1 MEALPFDPLP
11 GPDNG
16 GHSRKQVYARLSPE
30 FREFVDREENR
41 HILDYLC
48 RVPLEEIGIP
58 EFYPYISRAL
68 KNKRYPNLIYP
79 IGGGLAVHIYPD
91 KEDIRNYYI
100 PIEPSIFQNVDSLLT
115 DVERVLV
122 DVVQDLEVN
131 TKDPEERKRL
141 LEKVLEKVCIVDE
154 TIERNAEEKAGE
166 NAEGNVKENAKGN
179 AGRNAGKKEEKK
191 SGWIK
196 GKKSGKQK
204 REMRKKSRETE
215 KGGGEEAEQGSG
227 EKDGNATGLLNKCFR
242 DIGSVFNN
250 KSKQQVRLTPEE
262 FRAVKYLMIR
272 DKVGMGVLGPLLK
285 DTNIEDITC
294 SGLGRIFV
302 EHKVFAA
309 LKTTNSFQEME
320 ELNSFVIQMSEKVGK
335 PITYR
340 DPIVDTALPDGSRI
354 NIVFGED
361 VSKRGS
367 NFTIRKFM
375 GTPISILELIEF
387 GTLDYTM
394 AAYMWMM
401 LRAGMNCFVS
411 GETASG
417 KTTMMNAV
425 TTFLPPNSKI
435 VSIEDTPELQV
446 PHKNWTREV
455 TRTSREESNSEVSM
469 FDLLKAALRQRPN
482 EIMIGEIRGV
492 EGNIAF
498 QAMQT
503 GHPVMS
509 TFHAASVEKL
519 IQRLTGDPISV
530 PKNYVDNLNVVLIQ
544 SAVNVP
550 GKGLGRRVLSVN
562 EIVGYDAINQ
572 AFNFMDIFK
581 WDPATDTFK
590 FTGKNNSYLLE
601 QKIAP
606 RMGIPENQVRKIYA
620 ELDKRAKILKKIHQA
635 KIVNFYDLFDM
646 LIRVEEAGVT

>member
-1 MEALPFDPLP
+1 MEALPFNPLP
-11 GPDNG
+11 APENG
-16 GHSRKQVYARLSPE
+16 GRSRNEVYASLSPE
-30 FREFVDREENR
+30 MQEFVGREENQ
-41 HILDYLC
+41 HILDYIC
-48 RVPLEEIGIP
+48 RLPAEEIGLP
-58 EFYPYISRAL
+58 EFCPRVSRSM
-68 KNKRYPNLIYP
+68 KSIKHPNLIYP
-79 IGGGLAVHIYPD
+79 AGKGLAVHIYPD
-91 KEDIRNYYI
+91 REDIRNYYI
-100 PIEPSIFQNVDSLLT
+100 PLEPCLFQKLDSTLEAVEKLLI
-115 DVERVLV
+115 DVIH
-122 DVVQDLEVN
+122 DQDISTN
-131 TKDPEERKRL
+131 DPEEKKKL
-141 LEKVLEKVCIVDE
+141 LVKALEKTCD
-154 TIERNAEEKAGE
+154 
-166 NAEGNVKENAKGN
+166 VKEDFKENTGTSEGKL
-179 AGRNAGKKEEKK
+179 RGKKKDAD
-191 SGWIK
+191 
-196 GKKSGKQK
+196 Q
-204 REMRKKSRETE
+204 KKSREKDSQ
-215 KGGGEEAEQGSG
+215 KGE
-227 EKDGNATGLLNKCFR
+227 
-242 DIGSVFNN
+242 N
-250 KSKQQVRLTPEE
+250 KSAKSGILGNLKGAGKILEMRKLKKISVTPQE
-262 FRAVKYLMIR
+262 FNAIKYLMVR
-272 DKVGMGVLGPLLK
+272 DKVGMGMLEPLLL
-285 DTNIEDITC
+285 DSNIEDISC

-302 EHKVFAA
+302 EHKVFSS
-309 LKTTNSFQEME
+309 LKTTISFEEIE

-375 GTPISILELIEF
+375 GVPISILELIEF
-387 GTLDYTM
+387 GTIDYTM

-425 TTFLPPNSKI
+425 TTFLPPDSKI

-455 TRTSREESNSEVSM
+455 TRTTRDDSGSDVSM

-492 EGNIAF
+492 EGSIAF

-519 IQRLTGDPISV
+519 IQRLTGDPINV
-530 PKNYVDNLNVVLIQ
+530 PKNYVDNLNVVIIQ

-550 GKGLGRRVLSVN
+550 GKGLGRRVLSIN
-562 EIVGYDAINQ
+562 EIVGYDAVNQ

-601 QKIAP
+601 HKIAP
-606 RMGIPENQVRKIYA
+606 RMGIPENQVRKIYS
-620 ELDKRAKILKKIHQA
+620 ELDRRAKILKKIHQA
-635 KIVNFYDLFDM
+635 NITNFYDLFNT
-646 LIRVEEAGVT
+646 LIQLEEAGLTS

>member
-11 GPDNG
+11 SPENG
-16 GHSRKQVYARLSPE
+16 GRSREEMYSSLSLE
-30 FREFVDREENR
+30 MQEFVGREENH
-41 HILDYLC
+41 HILDYVC
-48 RVPLEEIGIP
+48 RLPTEEIGFP
-58 EFYPYISRAL
+58 EFYPRISRSM
-68 KNKRYPNLIYP
+68 KSIKRPNLIYP
-79 IGGGLAVHIYPD
+79 TGKGLAVHIYPD
-91 KEDIRNYYI
+91 KEDVRNYYI
-100 PIEPSIFQNVDSLLT
+100 PIEPCLFQKLDSKLEEVEKLLI
-115 DVERVLV
+115 DVIY
-122 DVVQDLEVN
+122 DQDIT
-131 TKDPEERKRL
+131 TKDPEEKKKL
-141 LEKVLEKVCIVDE
+141 LEKALEKICEVREDLKENSGV
-154 TIERNAEEKAGE
+154 EEGKSRGKKKVSDKE
-166 NAEGNVKENAKGN
+166 KTSLREGNNSEKSEKSGILGNLKE
-179 AGRNAGKKEEKK
+179 AGKAFKIRKL
-191 SGWIK
+191 
-196 GKKSGKQK
+196 QK
-204 REMRKKSRETE
+204 IS
-215 KGGGEEAEQGSG
+215 
-227 EKDGNATGLLNKCFR
+227 
-242 DIGSVFNN
+242 
-250 KSKQQVRLTPEE
+250 LTPEE
-262 FRAVKYLMIR
+262 FSAIKYLMLR
-272 DKVGMGVLGPLLK
+272 DKVGMGVLEPLLL
-285 DTNIEDITC
+285 DSNIEDISC

-302 EHKVFAA
+302 EHKVFSS
-309 LKTTNSFQEME
+309 LKTTISFEENE

-361 VSKRGS
+361 VSKQGS

-387 GTLDYTM
+387 GTIDYTM

-425 TTFLPPNSKI
+425 TTFLPPESKI

-455 TRTSREESNSEVSM
+455 TRSTREDSGSDISM

-519 IQRLTGDPISV
+519 IQRLTGDPINV
-530 PKNYVDNLNVVLIQ
+530 PRNYVDNLNVVIIQ

-550 GKGLGRRVLSVN
+550 GKGLGRRILSIN
-562 EIVGYDAINQ
+562 EIVGYDSESQ
-572 AFNFMDIFK
+572 SFNFMDIFK
-581 WDPATDTFK
+581 WDPVTDTFK

-601 QKIAP
+601 HRIAP
-606 RMGIPENQVRKIYA
+606 RMGIPENQVRKIYS
-620 ELDKRAKILKKIHQA
+620 ELDRRAKILRKIHQA
-635 KIVNFYDLFDM
+635 KITNFYDLFNT
-646 LIRVEEAGVT
+646 LIRLEEAGLTS

>member
-11 GPDNG
+11 SPENG
-16 GHSRKQVYARLSPE
+16 GRSREEMYSSLSSE
-30 FREFVDREENR
+30 MQEFVDREENH
-41 HILDYLC
+41 HILDYVC
-48 RVPLEEIGIP
+48 RLPTEEIGFP
-58 EFYPYISRAL
+58 EFYPRISRSM
-68 KNKRYPNLIYP
+68 KGIKRPNLIYP
-79 IGGGLAVHIYPD
+79 TGKGLAVHIYPD
-91 KEDIRNYYI
+91 KEDVRNYYI
-100 PIEPSIFQNVDSLLT
+100 PIEPCLFQKLDSKLEEVEKLLI
-115 DVERVLV
+115 DVIY
-122 DVVQDLEVN
+122 DQDIT
-131 TKDPEERKRL
+131 TKDPEEKKKL
-141 LEKVLEKVCIVDE
+141 LEKALEKTCEV
-154 TIERNAEEKAGE
+154 RE
-166 NAEGNVKENAKGN
+166 NLKENSGISEGKSRGQRTISGKEKTSLREGSNSEKSEKSEKSGILGN
-179 AGRNAGKKEEKK
+179 LKEAGKAFKIRKL
-191 SGWIK
+191 
-196 GKKSGKQK
+196 QK
-204 REMRKKSRETE
+204 MS
-215 KGGGEEAEQGSG
+215 
-227 EKDGNATGLLNKCFR
+227 
-242 DIGSVFNN
+242 
-250 KSKQQVRLTPEE
+250 LTPEE
-262 FRAVKYLMIR
+262 FSAIKYLMIR
-272 DKVGMGVLGPLLK
+272 DKVGMGVLEPLLL
-285 DTNIEDITC
+285 DSNIEDISC

-302 EHKVFAA
+302 EHKVFSS
-309 LKTTNSFQEME
+309 LKTTISFEENE

-361 VSKRGS
+361 VSKQGS

-387 GTLDYTM
+387 GTIDYTM

-425 TTFLPPNSKI
+425 TTFLPPESKI

-455 TRTSREESNSEVSM
+455 TRSTREDSGSDISM

-519 IQRLTGDPISV
+519 IQRLTGDPINV
-530 PKNYVDNLNVVLIQ
+530 PKNYVDNLNVVIIQ

-550 GKGLGRRVLSVN
+550 GKGLGRRILSIN
-562 EIVGYDAINQ
+562 EIVGYDSESQ
-572 AFNFMDIFK
+572 SFNFMDIFK
-581 WDPATDTFK
+581 WDPVTDTFK

-601 QKIAP
+601 HRIAP
-606 RMGIPENQVRKIYA
+606 RMGIPENQVRKIYS
-620 ELDKRAKILKKIHQA
+620 ELDRRAKILRKIHQA
-635 KIVNFYDLFDM
+635 KITNFYDLFNT
-646 LIRVEEAGVT
+646 LIRLEEAGLTS

>member
-1 MEALPFDPLP
+1 MEALPFNPLP
-11 GPDNG
+11 APENG
-16 GHSRKQVYARLSPE
+16 GRSRKDVYESLSPE
-30 FREFVDREENR
+30 MKEFVGREENH
-41 HILDYLC
+41 HILDYIC
-48 RVPLEEIGIP
+48 RLPVEEIGFP
-58 EFYPYISRAL
+58 EFFPRISRSM
-68 KNKRYPNLIYP
+68 KSIKHPNLIYP
-79 IGGGLAVHIYPD
+79 AGKGLAVHIYPD
-91 KEDIRNYYI
+91 REDIRNYYI
-100 PIEPSIFQNVDSLLT
+100 PVEPCLFQNLDSTLEAVEKLLI
-115 DVERVLV
+115 DVIHDQEITT
-122 DVVQDLEVN
+122 N
-131 TKDPEERKRL
+131 DPEEKKKL
-141 LEKVLEKVCIVDE
+141 LVKALEKTCDI
-154 TIERNAEEKAGE
+154 
-166 NAEGNVKENAKGN
+166 KENLKENSGIPHGKYREKKESTARRKNQEKNSLKGDSN
-179 AGRNAGKKEEKK
+179 SKRAGILGTLKEAGKIFEAKK
-191 SGWIK
+191 L
-196 GKKSGKQK
+196 KKISVTSH
-204 REMRKKSRETE
+204 EF
-215 KGGGEEAEQGSG
+215 
-227 EKDGNATGLLNKCFR
+227 NA
-242 DIGSVFNN
+242 I
-250 KSKQQVRLTPEE
+250 
-262 FRAVKYLMIR
+262 KYLMVR
-272 DKVGMGVLGPLLK
+272 DKVGMGMLEPLLL
-285 DTNIEDITC
+285 DSNIEDISC

-302 EHKVFAA
+302 EHKIFSS
-309 LKTTNSFQEME
+309 LKTTISFEEIE

-375 GTPISILELIEF
+375 RVPISILELIEF
-387 GTLDYTM
+387 GTIDYTV

-425 TTFLPPNSKI
+425 TTFLPPDSKI

-455 TRTSREESNSEVSM
+455 TRTTKDDSGSDVSM

-492 EGNIAF
+492 EGSIAF

-519 IQRLTGDPISV
+519 IQRLTGDPINV
-530 PKNYVDNLNVVLIQ
+530 PKNYVDNLNVVIVL

-550 GKGLGRRVLSVN
+550 GKGLGRRVMSIN
-562 EIVGYDAINQ
+562 EIVGYDSVNQ
-572 AFNFMDIFK
+572 TFNFMDIFK
-581 WDPATDTFK
+581 WDPATDRFI

-601 QKIAP
+601 HRIAP
-606 RMGIPENQVRKIYA
+606 RMGIPENQVRKIYS
-620 ELDKRAKILKKIHQA
+620 ELDRRAKILRKIHQA
-635 KIVNFYDLFDM
+635 NITNFYDLFDT
-646 LIRVEEAGVT
+646 LIQLEEAGLTL

>member
-1 MEALPFDPLP
+1 MDAIPFSPLP
-11 GPDNG
+11 APVNG
-16 GHSRKQVYARLSPE
+16 KRSREEVRSKLPSELQD
-30 FREFVDREENR
+30 FVGREENSY
-41 HILDYLC
+41 ILDYIC
-48 RVPLEEIGIP
+48 RLPMEQIEIP
-58 EFYPYISRAL
+58 EFHLKISRAMRGI
-68 KNKRYPNLIYP
+68 KHPNLIYP
-79 IGGGLAVHIYPD
+79 IGNGLAIHIYPD
-91 KEDIRNYYI
+91 MEDIRDYYI
-100 PIEPSIFQNVDSLLT
+100 PIEPCLFQNMDST
-115 DVERVLV
+115 IEAVERLLI
-122 DVVQDLEVN
+122 DVINNQEIDTN
-131 TKDPEERKRL
+131 DPEEKKKRL
-141 LEKVLEKVCIVDE
+141 EKALEKVCIID
-154 TIERNAEEKAGE
+154 TNANE
-166 NAEGNVKENAKGN
+166 NADKRNKVIHGKKTVLGEKNNKLQSGFIGNLKG
-179 AGRNAGKKEEKK
+179 AGKVFKIKK
-191 SGWIK
+191 QENI
-196 GKKSGKQK
+196 
-204 REMRKKSRETE
+204 R
-215 KGGGEEAEQGSG
+215 
-227 EKDGNATGLLNKCFR
+227 
-242 DIGSVFNN
+242 V
-250 KSKQQVRLTPEE
+250 TPEE
-262 FRAVKYLMIR
+262 FKAIKYLMVR
-272 DKVGMGVLGPLLK
+272 DKIGMGILQPLLQ
-285 DTNIEDITC
+285 DSNIEDISC
-294 SGLGRIFV
+294 SGLGRVFV
-302 EHKVFAA
+302 EHKIFSS
-309 LKTTNSFQEME
+309 LKTAISFQESE
-320 ELNSFVIQMSEKVGK
+320 ELNSFIIQMSEKVGK

-375 GTPISILELIEF
+375 GTPISILELVDF
-387 GTLDYTM
+387 GTINYTM

-401 LRAGMNCFVS
+401 LKAGMNCFIS

-417 KTTMMNAV
+417 KTTMMNAI
-425 TTFLPPNSKI
+425 TTFLPPESKI

-455 TRTSREESNSEVSM
+455 TRTTRDDSGSDVSM

-519 IQRLTGDPISV
+519 IQRLTGDPINV

-550 GKGLGRRVLSVN
+550 GKGMGRRVLSIN
-562 EIVGYDAINQ
+562 EIVGYDSVNQ

-606 RMGIPENQVRKIYA
+606 RLGIPENQVRKIYS
-620 ELDKRAKILKKIHQA
+620 ELDRRAKILKKIHEA
-635 KIVNFYDLFDM
+635 KITNFYDLFNT
-646 LIRVEEAGVT
+646 LIQIEEAGLIS

>member
-1 MEALPFDPLP
+1 MEGLPFNPLP
-11 GPDNG
+11 APING
-16 GHSRKQVYARLSPE
+16 RRSREEVRSRLSSE
-30 FREFVDREENR
+30 FQDFVGKEENR
-41 HILDYLC
+41 HILDYIC
-48 RVPLEEIGIP
+48 RLPLEEIAIP
-58 EFYPYISRAL
+58 EFHLKISRAM
-68 KNKRYPNLIYP
+68 KDVKHPNLIYP
-79 IGGGLAVHIYPD
+79 VGKGIAVHIYPD

-100 PIEPSIFQNVDSLLT
+100 PIEPCLFQNMESTLEAVEKLLI
-115 DVERVLV
+115 DVIHN
-122 DVVQDLEVN
+122 QDIN
-131 TKDPEERKRL
+131 TKDPEEKKKL
-141 LEKVLEKVCIVDE
+141 LEKALEKVCI
-154 TIERNAEEKAGE
+154 IN
-166 NAEGNVKENAKGN
+166 ENAKEN
-179 AGRNAGKKEEKK
+179 TEKK
-191 SGWIK
+191 SKDID
-196 GKKSGKQK
+196 
-204 REMRKKSRETE
+204 REKTVQRERNSKMRS
-215 KGGGEEAEQGSG
+215 
-227 EKDGNATGLLNKCFR
+227 GLLGNLKEARKAFKMKKNESIR
-242 DIGSVFNN
+242 I
-250 KSKQQVRLTPEE
+250 TPEE
-262 FRAVKYLMIR
+262 FKAIKYLMIR
-272 DKVGMGVLGPLLK
+272 DKIGMGLLEPLLM
-285 DTNIEDITC
+285 DPNIEDISC
-294 SGLGRIFV
+294 SGLGRVFV
-302 EHKVFAA
+302 EHKVFSS
-309 LKTTNSFQEME
+309 LKTSISFQELE
-320 ELNSFVIQMSEKVGK
+320 ELNAFVIQMSEKVGK

-361 VSKRGS
+361 VSKQGS

-375 GTPISILELIEF
+375 GTPISILELIDF
-387 GTLDYTM
+387 GTIDYTM

-417 KTTMMNAV
+417 KTTMMNAI
-425 TTFLPPNSKI
+425 TTFLPPESKI

-455 TRTSREESNSEVSM
+455 TRTTRDDSGSDVSM

-519 IQRLTGDPISV
+519 IQRLTGDPINV
-530 PKNYVDNLNVVLIQ
+530 PKNYVDNLNVVIIQ

-550 GKGLGRRVLSVN
+550 GKGMGRRVLSIN
-562 EIVGYDAINQ
+562 EIIGYDSINQ

-606 RMGIPENQVRKIYA
+606 RLGIPENQVRKIYL
-620 ELDKRAKILKKIHQA
+620 ELDKKAKILRKIHQA
-635 KIVNFYDLFDM
+635 KITNFYELFNT
-646 LIRVEEAGVT
+646 LIQIEEAGITS

>member
-1 MEALPFDPLP
+1 MDSLPFNPLP
-11 GPDNG
+11 APVNG
-16 GHSRKQVYARLSPE
+16 KRSKEEVRSRLSSE
-30 FREFVDREENR
+30 LRDFVGREENS
-41 HILDYLC
+41 HILDYIC
-48 RVPLEEIGIP
+48 RLPLEQVEIP
-58 EFYPYISRAL
+58 EFHLKISRAM
-68 KNKRYPNLIYP
+68 KGIKHPNLIYP
-79 IGGGLAVHIYPD
+79 IGKGLAVHIYPD

-100 PIEPSIFQNVDSLLT
+100 PIEPCLFQNMDSTLEA
-115 DVERVLV
+115 VERLLI
-122 DVVQDLEVN
+122 DVINNQDID
-131 TKDPEERKRL
+131 TKDPEEKKKL
-141 LEKVLEKVCIVDE
+141 LEKALGKVCSITDE
-154 TIERNAEEKAGE
+154 NVEE
-166 NAEGNVKENAKGN
+166 NAE
-179 AGRNAGKKEEKK
+179 KKRKVTEE
-191 SGWIK
+191 
-196 GKKSGKQK
+196 
-204 REMRKKSRETE
+204 RKTV
-215 KGGGEEAEQGSG
+215 SG
-227 EKDGNATGLLNKCFR
+227 EKNGKLQFGFLGNLKEAGKAFKIKKREC
-242 DIGSVFNN
+242 IYV
-250 KSKQQVRLTPEE
+250 TPEG
-262 FRAVKYLMIR
+262 FKAIKYLMIR
-272 DKVGMGVLGPLLK
+272 DKIGMGILEPLLL
-285 DTNIEDITC
+285 DSNIEDISC
-294 SGLGRIFV
+294 SGLGRVFV
-302 EHKVFAA
+302 EHKVFSS
-309 LKTTNSFQEME
+309 LKTAISFQETE
-320 ELNSFVIQMSEKVGK
+320 ELNSFIIQMSEKVGK

-361 VSKRGS
+361 VSRRGS

-387 GTLDYTM
+387 GTIDYTM

-401 LRAGMNCFVS
+401 LKAGMNCFIS

-417 KTTMMNAV
+417 KTTMMNAI
-425 TTFLPPNSKI
+425 TTFLPPESKI

-455 TRTSREESNSEVSM
+455 TRTTRDDSGSDVSM

-519 IQRLTGDPISV
+519 IQRLTGDPINV

-550 GKGLGRRVLSVN
+550 GKGMGRRVLSIN
-562 EIVGYDAINQ
+562 EIVGYDSVNQ

-606 RMGIPENQVRKIYA
+606 RLGIPENKVRRIYLELDRRVKILRKIH
-620 ELDKRAKILKKIHQA
+620 EAK
-635 KIVNFYDLFDM
+635 VTNFYDLFNT
-646 LIRVEEAGVT
+646 LIQIEEAGLIS

>member
-11 GPDNG
+11 SPENG
-16 GHSRKQVYARLSPE
+16 GRSREEMYSSLSLE
-30 FREFVDREENR
+30 MQEFVGREENH
-41 HILDYLC
+41 HILDYVC
-48 RVPLEEIGIP
+48 RLPTEEIGFP
-58 EFYPYISRAL
+58 EFYPRISRSM
-68 KNKRYPNLIYP
+68 KSIKRPNLIYP
-79 IGGGLAVHIYPD
+79 TGKGLAVHIYPD
-91 KEDIRNYYI
+91 KEDVRNYYI
-100 PIEPSIFQNVDSLLT
+100 PIEPCLFQKLDSKLEEVEKLLI
-115 DVERVLV
+115 DVIY
-122 DVVQDLEVN
+122 DQDIT
-131 TKDPEERKRL
+131 TKDPEEKKKL
-141 LEKVLEKVCIVDE
+141 LEKALEKICEVREDLKENSGV
-154 TIERNAEEKAGE
+154 EEGKSRGKKKVSDKE
-166 NAEGNVKENAKGN
+166 KTSLREGNNSEKSEKSGILGNLKE
-179 AGRNAGKKEEKK
+179 AGKAFKIRKL
-191 SGWIK
+191 
-196 GKKSGKQK
+196 QK
-204 REMRKKSRETE
+204 IS
-215 KGGGEEAEQGSG
+215 
-227 EKDGNATGLLNKCFR
+227 
-242 DIGSVFNN
+242 
-250 KSKQQVRLTPEE
+250 LTPEE
-262 FRAVKYLMIR
+262 FSAIKYLMLR
-272 DKVGMGVLGPLLK
+272 DKVGMGVLEPLLL
-285 DTNIEDITC
+285 DSNIEDISC

-302 EHKVFAA
+302 EHKVFSS
-309 LKTTNSFQEME
+309 LKTTISFEENE

-361 VSKRGS
+361 VSKQGS

-387 GTLDYTM
+387 GTIDYTM

-425 TTFLPPNSKI
+425 TTFLPPESKI

-455 TRTSREESNSEVSM
+455 TRSTRDDSGSDISM

-519 IQRLTGDPISV
+519 IQRLTGDPINV
-530 PKNYVDNLNVVLIQ
+530 PRNYVDNLNVVIIQ

-550 GKGLGRRVLSVN
+550 GKGLGRRILSIN
-562 EIVGYDAINQ
+562 EIVGYDSESQ
-572 AFNFMDIFK
+572 SFNFMDIFK
-581 WDPATDTFK
+581 WDPVTDTFK

-601 QKIAP
+601 HRIAP
-606 RMGIPENQVRKIYA
+606 RMGIPENQVRKIYS
-620 ELDKRAKILKKIHQA
+620 ELDRRAKILRKIHQA
-635 KIVNFYDLFDM
+635 KITNFYDLFNT
-646 LIRVEEAGVT
+646 LIRLEEAGLTS

>member
-11 GPDNG
+11 SPENG
-16 GHSRKQVYARLSPE
+16 GRSREEMYSSLSLE
-30 FREFVDREENR
+30 MQEFVGREENH
-41 HILDYLC
+41 HILDYVC
-48 RVPLEEIGIP
+48 RLPTEEIGFP
-58 EFYPYISRAL
+58 EFYPRISRSM
-68 KNKRYPNLIYP
+68 KSIKRPNLIYP
-79 IGGGLAVHIYPD
+79 TGKGLAVHIYPD
-91 KEDIRNYYI
+91 KEDVRNYYI
-100 PIEPSIFQNVDSLLT
+100 PIEPCLFQKLDSKLEEVEKLLI
-115 DVERVLV
+115 DVIY
-122 DVVQDLEVN
+122 DQDIT
-131 TKDPEERKRL
+131 TKDPEEKKKL
-141 LEKVLEKVCIVDE
+141 LEKALEKICEVREDLKEKSGV
-154 TIERNAEEKAGE
+154 EEGKSRGKKKVSDKE
-166 NAEGNVKENAKGN
+166 KTSLREGNNSEKNEKSGILGNLKE
-179 AGRNAGKKEEKK
+179 AGKAFKIRKL
-191 SGWIK
+191 
-196 GKKSGKQK
+196 QK
-204 REMRKKSRETE
+204 IS
-215 KGGGEEAEQGSG
+215 
-227 EKDGNATGLLNKCFR
+227 
-242 DIGSVFNN
+242 
-250 KSKQQVRLTPEE
+250 LTPEE
-262 FRAVKYLMIR
+262 FSAIKYLMLR
-272 DKVGMGVLGPLLK
+272 DKVGMGVLEPLLL
-285 DTNIEDITC
+285 DSNIEDISC

-302 EHKVFAA
+302 EHKVFSS
-309 LKTTNSFQEME
+309 LKTTISFEENE

-361 VSKRGS
+361 VSKQGS

-387 GTLDYTM
+387 GTIDYTM

-425 TTFLPPNSKI
+425 TTFLPPESKI

-455 TRTSREESNSEVSM
+455 TRSTREDSGSDISM

-519 IQRLTGDPISV
+519 IQRLTGDPINV
-530 PKNYVDNLNVVLIQ
+530 PRNYVDNLNVVIIQ

-550 GKGLGRRVLSVN
+550 GKGLGRRILSIN
-562 EIVGYDAINQ
+562 EIVGYDSESQ
-572 AFNFMDIFK
+572 SFNFMDIFK
-581 WDPATDTFK
+581 WDPVTDTFK

-601 QKIAP
+601 HRIAP
-606 RMGIPENQVRKIYA
+606 RMGIPENQVRKIYS
-620 ELDKRAKILKKIHQA
+620 ELDRRAKILRKIHQA
-635 KIVNFYDLFDM
+635 KITNFYDLFNT
-646 LIRVEEAGVT
+646 LIRLEEAGLTS